1 MVNRQKLV
9 GIVASVVLAGV
20 GTGLLVTYVRSAED
34 RALEG
39 EKTASVLVV
48 TDTIPKG
55 TRAEDITGKVKT
67 EQVPTKV
74 MANGAIATLGP
85 IAGRVSAVDLL
96 PGEQLVSTRFA
107 TPTAASTKTTAPPGS
122 LQVTVALDAVRALGG
137 RVREG
142 DSVGVLMSFDDPE
155 TTHLVLQKIPVTDV
169 RSVEGAPV
177 TGTVSN
183 TGTAPVG
190 TFLVTLALDA
200 ASVEKVVFAAE
211 HGRMWLSW
219 EPKDANEGGTKVQTK
234 TGVNL

>member
-1 MVNRQKLV
+1 MVNRQKLI

-39 EKTASVLVV
+39 EKRVSVLVV

-55 TRAEDITGKVKT
+55 TKAEDIAGKVKT

-107 TPTAASTKTTAPPGS
+107 TPSAASAKTTAPPAS

-155 TTHLVLQKIPVTDV
+155 TTHLVLQKVPVTDV
-169 RSVEGAPV
+169 RTAEGAPV
-177 TGTVSN
+177 TGTVAN
-183 TGTAPVG
+183 TSATPVG
-190 TFLVTLALDA
+190 SFLVTLALDA
-200 ASVEKVVFAAE
+200 PSVEKVVFAAE
-211 HGRMWLSW
+211 HGRLWLSW
-219 EPKDANEGGTKVQTK
+219 EPKEANEGGTKVQTK
-234 TGVNL
+234 NGVNL